1 MSDEKDVVS
10 FGGEAGQPET
20 SQGVSQP
27 KDQPQYVTVDQ
38 VNALIEQ
45 VKRDSQSLVDK
56 SMGRV
61 SRDLASLKDAVEK
74 VRATGVEITP
84 EQEKEMRSRVIE
96 QSLAEVDKPSQEKQ
110 ETQPAAQLEAKPA
123 PDPVSA
129 VAVQMMKSILGGDI
143 VANTD
148 PEAELVDKETRNPD
162 EFLASVRKAAEAKK
176 ARQEQ
181 ERLEQAQAR
190 SPVMGGSGITQGSL
204 AERYKQDM
212 LAARGQG
219 MDAARSIKEK
229 YRKLGVDVDQVRFTS

>member
-1 MSDEKDVVS
+1 
-10 FGGEAGQPET
+10 
-20 SQGVSQP
+20 
-27 KDQPQYVTVDQ
+27 
-38 VNALIEQ
+38 
-45 VKRDSQSLVDK
+45 
-56 SMGRV
+56 
-61 SRDLASLKDAVEK
+61 
-74 VRATGVEITP
+74 
-84 EQEKEMRSRVIE
+84 
-96 QSLAEVDKPSQEKQ
+96 
-110 ETQPAAQLEAKPA
+110 
-123 PDPVSA
+123 
-129 VAVQMMKSILGGDI
+129 MKSILGGDI